1 MNFEARL
8 SPADSMM
15 TSDSGWQDDV
25 HERDL
30 LRRRRRNIILALVA
44 LAVVLAAAWYAFGAT
59 SADPAAGAAAA
70 SAEKGAAGAGGDDAQ
85 VPRVTVVVPGRQQ
98 IETVISATGTLNA
111 RREMPV
117 GVAGEGGQVV
127 RVLVEP
133 GQWVRAGQVLATVDR
148 GVQVQQIVQLEA
160 SVRVAQADANL
171 AQSELTRAQAL
182 VARGFIS
189 RADIDRRMAQRDG
202 AAARVRV
209 AQAQVAEARARNGR
223 LDIRAPDAGLVL
235 TRGVEPGQIVSAGS
249 GILFRIARGGEMELM
264 AQMGEADL
272 TRITVGSRAT
282 VRPVGAGRDFIGQI
296 WQISPVIDAQSR
308 QGMARISLAYAP
320 GLRPGGFAEARIVA
334 GSAQAP
340 LLPESAV
347 QNDEQ
352 GNYVYIIGADN
363 KVERRAVTV
372 GTVTSTGMPIIAG
385 LTGTE
390 RVVLNAGAF
399 LNAGD
404 VVQPVTQAPPAPV
417 TPERPASA
425 NPAAARPAP
434 AAPR

>member
-8 SPADSMM
+8 SPADSINA
-15 TSDSGWQDDV
+15 SDTRWHDDA

-30 LRRRRRNIILALVA
+30 QRRRRRNIILALVA
-44 LAVVLAAAWYAFGAT
+44 LAVVLAAAWYAFGRT
-59 SADPAAGAAAA
+59 SAEPAAGAAT

-189 RADIDRRMAQRDG
+189 RADIDRRTAQRDG

-249 GILFRIARGGEMELM
+249 GVLFRIARGGEMELM
-264 AQMGEADL
+264 AQMGETDL
-272 TRITVGSRAT
+272 TRLSVGSRAT

-296 WQISPVIDAQSR
+296 WQISPVVDAQSR

-347 QNDEQ
+347 QNDDQ

-417 TPERPASA
+417 TPERPVAG
-425 NPAAARPAP
+425 RPAP